1 MLPSNEYAIAKGK
14 EVIMECCFEQGRAH
28 VFTAKPYSGVLKIS
42 EILSLSLNS
51 IVNRSAFFC
60 SLNAL
65 MRHLGLIDRTVHCKG
80 REPELCGEKLV
91 KWILEEYGNVPVLLV
106 GYQPAFAKSLTR
118 VLSRVFITD
127 MDPENIGKIVNGVK
141 VLSDRENIKLMS
153 RVRVALITGSSLINS
168 TLWYL
173 IEEAKRNNV
182 ETVIYGVSAAGVTK
196 ILGLKRFCVFGK

>member
-1 MLPSNEYAIAKGK
+1 MLPSSEYAIAKGK
-14 EVIMECCFEQGRAH
+14 EVIMECCFEHGRAH
-28 VFTAKPYSGVLKIS
+28 VFTAKPFSGVLKIS
-42 EILSLSLNS
+42 EVLNLNLNS
-51 IVNRSAFFC
+51 IVNRSVFYC

-65 MRHLGLIDRTVHCKG
+65 MRYLGLIDRTVHCKG

-91 KWILEEYGNVPVLLV
+91 KWVLEEYGNVPVLLV

-118 VLSRVFITD
+118 VLSKVYITD

-141 VLSDRENIKLMS
+141 VLSDKENIQLM
-153 RVRVALITGSSLINS
+153 RKVRVALITGSALINS

-196 ILGLKRFCVFGK
+196 ILGLRRFCVFGK